1 MPEKVAQLVG
11 EDDSENEGKGVTEML
26 AQGVGLSDGVAV
38 LLSSGERL
46 YSSGEELVVIEGLKE
61 TEEEGVGDEVKS
73 ITEEEVGETVSKGRG
88 DEWDVSVKRGENE
101 VKQDLEAELSG
112 VGVGGVN
119 VSVGMEVRLPMEEGV
134 PPRP

>member
-112 VGVGGVN
+112 VGVGGVT

>member
-1 MPEKVAQLVG
+1 VPEKVAQLVG

-112 VGVGGVN
+112 VGVGGVT